1 MHWQT
6 SEMGGQF
13 PPGRRSGWGV
23 LRCQVISFGPRA
35 PKPAG
40 DLRIDKA
47 QVSAYI
53 SAPRVRRTHLA
64 QVAELV
70 DALVSGTSGA
80 IRGGS
85 SPLLGTNPDMIVRA
99 ARSHWRQ
106 RDYWRLPRRI
116 PVVVRNFS

>member
-1 MHWQT
+1 MHWKT
-6 SEMGGQF
+6 SEMGGNSR
-13 PPGRRSGWGV
+13 PAAEAAEEIYG
-23 LRCQVISFGPRA
+23 CQVISFGPRA
-35 PKPAG
+35 PKPARE
-40 DLRIDKA
+40 LRIDKA

-85 SPLLGTNPDMIVRA
+85 SPLLGTIRRDRVPALGRRQACA
-99 ARSHWRQ
+99 AT
-106 RDYWRLPRRI
+106 DG
-116 PVVVRNFS
+116 